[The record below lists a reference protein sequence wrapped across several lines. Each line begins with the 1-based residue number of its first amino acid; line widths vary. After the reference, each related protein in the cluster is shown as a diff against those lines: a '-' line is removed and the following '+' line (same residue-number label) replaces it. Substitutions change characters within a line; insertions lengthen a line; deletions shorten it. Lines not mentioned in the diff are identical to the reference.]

1 MTLNELE
8 PGQKAQI
15 VDVDLEGADLQRLL
29 DMGFIED
36 ADIHMIRNAPLLDPI
51 DVEIKGYMA
60 ALRREEA
67 KHIEVKL
74 I

>member
-1 MTLNELE
+1 MTLNELK
-8 PGQKAQI
+8 PGQSARI
-15 VDVDLEGADLQRLL
+15 LDVDLHGINLQRLL

-36 ADIHMIRNAPLLDPI
+36 TEIRMVRNAPLLDPV

-67 KHIEVKL
+67 KYIKVEML
-74 I
+74 